1 MGFLDK
7 LSGHRK
13 TPIMITVLA
22 PLITAVWIQ
31 ETLFEC
37 WYAVTTQERLLFK
50 KNFFCTG
57 ALLFPCLQLYFTE
70 LIKNSSNSRSSKSWF
85 SGVWFKCN
93 HSTLVRAKKVFLT
106 FHVTAVTSRVR
117 LLFKKNFLGPE
128 NCGFYSR
135 EVTKREHLIKDIQL
149 LS

>member
-1 MGFLDK
+1 MFSYRTRAINNCGLN
-7 LSGHRK
+7 SGKTFWVLVCGYYSREATIRK
-13 TPIMITVLA
+13 KT
-22 PLITAVWIQ
+22 
-31 ETLFEC
+31 
-37 WYAVTTQERLLFK
+37 
-50 KNFFCTG
+50 FFCTR

-70 LIKNSSNSRSSKSWF
+70 LIIKNFRKL
-85 SGVWFKCN
+85 
-93 HSTLVRAKKVFLT
+93 LVFQVLI
-106 FHVTAVTSRVR
+106 HVTTVTSRVR